1 MTAQPRFGRLLT
13 AMVTPFDKDLNLDV
27 KRAGELGNYL
37 LDQGTDALVVCGTT
51 GESPTVFYD
60 QKLELFRAVK
70 DACGSRAPIIANA
83 GDNCTDDSI
92 AFAKQA
98 EKVGVDALMCV
109 VPYYNRPPQEG
120 LYRHFRS
127 IAEAVD
133 IPIIVYN
140 VPSRTSC
147 NMEAETTLRLAH
159 DVENIVA
166 VKQAMPDLEQAKK
179 IIDEAPA
186 GFELLSG
193 DDMLTYPMMKLGG
206 TGVISVISHLAGPY
220 MKLLVELTAAG
231 ELEKAEA
238 VHKALVPLAE
248 AAFMTS
254 NPIMVKDGLAIAG
267 FDVGTVRLPLIPPTQ
282 EQHDKMVKVMT
293 ECAEALKQFD

>member
-13 AMVTPFDKDLNLDV
+13 AMVSPFDKEGALDT

-37 LDQGTDALVVCGTT
+37 LDNGTDALVVCGTT

-70 DACGSRAPIIANA
+70 DACGNRAPIIANA
-83 GDNCTDDSI
+83 GDNCTDDSV

-98 EKVGVDALMCV
+98 EKIGVDALMCV

-120 LYRHFRS
+120 LYQHFRK
-127 IAEAVD
+127 IAEAVE

-147 NMEAETTLRLAH
+147 NLEPETTLRLAH

-166 VKQAMPDLEQAKK
+166 VKQAQPDLEQAQK
-179 IIDEAPA
+179 IIDGAPE
-186 GFELLSG
+186 GFEVLSG
-193 DDMLTYPMMKLGG
+193 DDLLTYPMMKMGG
-206 TGVISVISHLAGPY
+206 TGVISVNAHVVGPY
-220 MKLLVELTAAG
+220 MKKMVDACAAG
-231 ELEKAEA
+231 NFEYAEKIHLALKPVTEA
-238 VHKALVPLAE
+238 L
-248 AAFMTS
+248 FMTS
-254 NPIMVKDGLAIAG
+254 NPIMVKDALDIMG
-267 FDVGTVRLPLIPPTQ
+267 FSVGGVRLPLIPPTP
-282 EQHDKMVKVMT
+282 EQHDALVKVLR
-293 ECAEALKQFD
+293 ECEVALKQFD